1 MLLETI
7 LTQKLIVLLLHL
19 GAHRLSAIKLFSIND
34 MVLIDLLVNF
44 LPTEVLKH
52 SRKGKRL
59 DKFEYRWCEDK
70 TLCVIACLKEYT
82 SRRNKYEGLTADQLI
97 IFPRKPV
104 KEDSTN
110 TIKKWIKDFF
120 TVNK

>member
-70 TLCVIACLKEYT
+70 TLCDIACLKEYT
-82 SRRNKYEGLTADQLI
+82 SRRNKHEGLAADQLI
-97 IFPRKPV
+97 IFLRKPF
-104 KEDSTN
+104 KEASTN
-110 TIKKWIKDFF
+110 TMTK
-120 TVNK
+120 